1 MSNIRNIKYIFLL
14 NLIRRL
20 DKLNFMKYKL
30 HDMNIENYKV
40 ISGIDG
46 NCDEESNNLYVNYLN
61 TLKDED
67 YSFKDKGKTYIHNKS
82 VFAIIKSF
90 KLIFEQV
97 LNLEDDEPIL
107 ILEDDVIFHKNF
119 NEYKIDFSYD
129 VIYLG
134 GNQLQWDKIYTS
146 NYSLINDKRYITYGL
161 YAIIL
166 KAKFIKNFYKDKL
179 NNLNNIRKPLDHMI
193 WEYIVENK
201 MSNIVHI
208 PNLVIPNLISSDN
221 MLNRDLIKIS
231 KYKRW
236 ILKDYRFVNLELKYY
251 KIYKMS
257 KKMDIRKIK
266 GHIDWLYFDTIYKI
280 VNGEY

>member
-90 KLIFEQV
+90 K
-97 LNLEDDEPIL
+97 
-107 ILEDDVIFHKNF
+107 FH
-119 NEYKIDFSYD
+119 
-129 VIYLG
+129 
-134 GNQLQWDKIYTS
+134 
-146 NYSLINDKRYITYGL
+146 
-161 YAIIL
+161 
-166 KAKFIKNFYKDKL
+166 
-179 NNLNNIRKPLDHMI
+179 
-193 WEYIVENK
+193 
-201 MSNIVHI
+201 
-208 PNLVIPNLISSDN
+208 
-221 MLNRDLIKIS
+221 
-231 KYKRW
+231 
-236 ILKDYRFVNLELKYY
+236 
-251 KIYKMS
+251 
-257 KKMDIRKIK
+257 
-266 GHIDWLYFDTIYKI
+266 
-280 VNGEY
+280 